1 MTQLP
6 DKEDEQ
12 WLNALAGRPDPAAD
26 SVVNQQAEALR
37 RVLQA
42 QRAKL
47 EELVPQADDAQ
58 YQQLLFRLKREGL
71 IKNSGPLRN
80 FVLWGQVKGQQAAKT
95 MLASNSALWGMAATL
110 VLVVGVIVQ
119 MGGPHTDQDVSRN
132 AVLRGGQT
140 NVMMVENPESRL
152 VELLAGLKA
161 AGAEPVVKRETG
173 GRILVT
179 VKSSDKVLDYLR
191 EQRNGIDPAV
201 VDGMVA
207 LSLEP
212 NRR

>member
-6 DKEDEQ
+6 DKEDDQ
-12 WLNALAGRPDPAAD
+12 WLNVLAGRSDPAAD
-26 SVVNQQAEALR
+26 YVVKQQAEALR

-71 IKNSGPLRN
+71 IKNSGPLRS
-80 FVLWGQVKGQQAAKT
+80 FVSWGQVKGQQAAKT

-119 MGGPHTDQDVSRN
+119 MGGPRTDQEDLRN
-132 AVLRGGQT
+132 DVLRGGQT
-140 NVMMVENPESRL
+140 TVMIVENPESRL

-161 AGAEPVVKRETG
+161 AGAEPVVRRETG

-191 EQRNGIDPAV
+191 EQRNGIDPTV
-201 VDGMVA
+201 VDGMVT

>member
-6 DKEDEQ
+6 DKEDDQ

-26 SVVNQQAEALR
+26 NVVNQQAEALR
-37 RVLQA
+37 RALQA

-47 EELVPQADDAQ
+47 EASVPQANDTQ

-132 AVLRGGQT
+132 DVLRGGQT

-152 VELLAGLKA
+152 VELLAGLKEA
-161 AGAEPVVKRETG
+161 DAEPVVKRETG

-191 EQRNGIDPAV
+191 EQRVEPMV
-201 VDGMVA
+201 VDGMVT
-207 LSLEP
+207 LSLQP

>member
-6 DKEDEQ
+6 DKEDDQ
-12 WLNALAGRPDPAAD
+12 WLNALAGRSDPAAD
-26 SVVNQQAEALR
+26 DVVNQQAEALR

-42 QRAKL
+42 RRAKL
-47 EELVPQADDAQ
+47 EASVPQADDAQ
-58 YQQLLFRLKREGL
+58 YQQVLFRLKREGL

-119 MGGPHTDQDVSRN
+119 MGGPRTDQEDLRN
-132 AVLRGGQT
+132 DVLRGGQA
-140 NVMMVENPESRL
+140 NVMIVENPESRL
-152 VELLAGLKA
+152 LELLAGLKA
-161 AGAEPVVKRETG
+161 AGVEPVVKRETG

-179 VKSSDKVLDYLR
+179 VKSGDKVLDYLR

-201 VDGMVA
+201 VDGMVT

>member
-1 MTQLP
+1 MTFL
-6 DKEDEQ
+6 
-12 WLNALAGRPDPAAD
+12 G
-26 SVVNQQAEALR
+26 
-37 RVLQA
+37 
-42 QRAKL
+42 
-47 EELVPQADDAQ
+47 
-58 YQQLLFRLKREGL
+58 
-71 IKNSGPLRN
+71 
-80 FVLWGQVKGQQAAKT
+80 
-95 MLASNSALWGMAATL
+95 
-110 VLVVGVIVQ
+110 
-119 MGGPHTDQDVSRN
+119 
-132 AVLRGGQT
+132 GGQT

-201 VDGMVA
+201 VDGMVT

>member
-1 MTQLP
+1 
-6 DKEDEQ
+6 
-12 WLNALAGRPDPAAD
+12 
-26 SVVNQQAEALR
+26 
-37 RVLQA
+37 VLQA

-80 FVLWGQVKGQQAAKT
+80 FVSWGQVKGQQAAKT

-119 MGGPHTDQDVSRN
+119 MGGPRTDQEDLRN
-132 AVLRGGQT
+132 DVLRGGQT
-140 NVMMVENPESRL
+140 TVMIVENPESRL

-161 AGAEPVVKRETG
+161 AGAEPVVRRETG

-191 EQRNGIDPAV
+191 EQRNGIDPTV
-201 VDGMVA
+201 VDGMVT